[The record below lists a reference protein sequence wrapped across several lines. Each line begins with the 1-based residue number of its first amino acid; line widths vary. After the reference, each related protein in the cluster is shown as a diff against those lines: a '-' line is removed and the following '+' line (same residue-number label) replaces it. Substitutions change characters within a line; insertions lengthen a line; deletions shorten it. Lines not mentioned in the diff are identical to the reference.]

1 MSAAQAARVITPPSS
16 LSPGLP
22 QALDDAI
29 LQALRSDPAARYR
42 SAAAMSAAL
51 AAALESVEPSR
62 DEETQV
68 VSATR
73 APERRRPEIRGRRRG
88 PWAALGILLLLGAA
102 AVVVVLAVL
111 PLMDRTR
118 DGGTPTPAPSGAP
131 AGQTVV
137 VPSLI
142 GTSTAEAIDAARDA
156 GLDWTLHC
164 NEDPEQPA
172 GIIDQEPPAGTEVAR
187 GSPLNL
193 YSARFADCR

>member
-1 MSAAQAARVITPPSS
+1 
-16 LSPGLP
+16 
-22 QALDDAI
+22 
-29 LQALRSDPAARYR
+29 
-42 SAAAMSAAL
+42 
-51 AAALESVEPSR
+51 
-62 DEETQV
+62 
-68 VSATR
+68 
-73 APERRRPEIRGRRRG
+73 
-88 PWAALGILLLLGAA
+88 
-102 AVVVVLAVL
+102 VLAVL

-187 GSPLNL
+187 GSPFNL